1 MEIQLTNKAPS
12 LKHRSA
18 AVLNFAGIKLAH
30 NGAVKLAK
38 KLIRLA
44 IVLNPEK
51 KFYKRNYK
59 YVISL
64 QQASKVMISLNLLNK
79 LDKSR
84 NLIASLLNKIM
95 LIFLNVGNTAGKYL
109 INYAIYLN
117 PTANNFKKNQ
127 LRILDIINHLN
138 RLLPVTFKTYRTQ
151 LLSVKEWCHQQKLPF
166 NSIKTDQQF
175 FITAPVVFEPPS
187 NETHT
192 GAGTT
197 AFPDIYLAKVENATV
212 IAGSSLILV
221 DDKRITL
228 YDELTYV
235 EPWHYGISNRY
246 ARSVQKDIVDIDIA
260 NGDEPKINEAIHF
273 CKDYSNNYYHWLVE
287 CLPRFWIIDQ
297 YPELKNLP
305 LIVDNELFAQ
315 QKEVLDLLNINK
327 HPIIYLKRSIGYQV
341 NHLYIPSPLSLL
353 NDNYTAPV
361 DYAKDTLI
369 SPIAVNYMR
378 ENVLKNL
385 GLPAKSGYRKLF
397 ISRKLATYRHIIN
410 ANEIERYMIDQGFEI
425 VYAEHLS
432 FANQVTLFSQAKII
446 VGQEGAGMA
455 NLIFAPKDCKVMI
468 LINHHP
474 QTNYYEFTLLAQVV
488 NIDLLFVPGDDVIR
502 NVDHNKHNNFKIDI
516 TKFSKALQSL

>member
-1 MEIQLTNKAPS
+1 MEIQLSPKAS
-12 LKHRSA
+12 YLKYRFA
-18 AVLNFAGIKLAH
+18 ALLNYIGVKLAN
-30 NGAVKLAK
+30 NGAVKLSK
-38 KLIRLA
+38 KFIRAA
-44 IVLNPEK
+44 IALNPEK

-59 YVISL
+59 FVLTQQQISHL
-64 QQASKVMISLNLLNK
+64 MIFLNLLNK

-84 NLIASLLNKIM
+84 NILASLFNKIM
-95 LIFLNVGNTAGKYL
+95 LFFLKVGNISGQRL
-109 INYAIYLN
+109 INYAIKLN
-117 PTANNFKKNQ
+117 PSANNFKKNQ
-127 LRILDIINHLN
+127 ARILDNLNNLN
-138 RLLPVTFKTYRTQ
+138 RLFPVNFKTYRTK
-151 LLSVKEWCHQQKLPF
+151 LLSVKEWCKQQNLPF
-166 NSIKTDQQF
+166 YPIKIDQQF
-175 FITAPVVFEPPS
+175 FIAAPIVFEPPS

-192 GAGTT
+192 GSGTT

-221 DDKRITL
+221 DDKRITI

-260 NGDEPKINEAIHF
+260 KGHENEISEAIHF

-287 CLPRFWIIDQ
+287 CLPRFWVIDQ
-297 YPELKNLP
+297 YPELKKLP
-305 LIVDNELFAQ
+305 LIVDNELLAQ
-315 QKEVLDLLNINK
+315 QIEALNLLNTDN
-327 HPIIYLKRSIGYQV
+327 HPIIYLKRSVSYKVKQ
-341 NHLYIPSPLSLL
+341 LYIPSPLSLL

-369 SPIAVNYMR
+369 SPIAVNYIR

-385 GLPAKSGYRKLF
+385 GLPANNGHRKLF

-410 ANEIERYMIDQGFEI
+410 ANEVEHFMIEQGFEI

-432 FANQVTLFSQAKII
+432 FENQVTLFSQAKII
-446 VGQEGAGMA
+446 VGQEGAGMS

-474 QTNYYEFTLLAQVV
+474 QTNYYEFTLLAQAV
-488 NIDLLFVPGDDVIR
+488 NVELLFLPGDDVIK
-502 NVDHNKHNNFKIDI
+502 NVDQNKHNNFIIDI
-516 TKFSKALQSL
+516 AKFSKALQSL